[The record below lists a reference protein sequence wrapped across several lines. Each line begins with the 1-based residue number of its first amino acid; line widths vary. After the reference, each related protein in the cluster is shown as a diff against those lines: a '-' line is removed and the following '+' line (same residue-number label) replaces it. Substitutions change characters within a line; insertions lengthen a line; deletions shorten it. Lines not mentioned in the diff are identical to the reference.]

1 MSSNNVPITL
11 ELNSVDNASAEI
23 DDVNAS
29 LNKYKN
35 TAKQAGNA
43 STTAAKT
50 SAASWTEF
58 RSAYSTVLDV
68 ARVGVEIW
76 NETTG
81 ATVELANNVRQFRD
95 VTGQSAEESSRLVQ
109 VLDDYKVSVSAA
121 EMATKKFS
129 KDGLEFNV
137 DTLATLSDQ
146 YLKLGTDVER
156 TQFLY
161 DKFGKSGD
169 QFAEIMREGGQA
181 IREANDAISENLILT
196 DESLKAARDYEK
208 ALDGVSDSMQGL
220 KVSIGTKLLPSANL
234 LLDVIQ
240 AQIDK
245 GFEWQDA
252 IAPLAFIQNIQLLSE
267 AQFEA
272 KLSSMDM
279 AEGMKE
285 LGSAAQDSKIAID
298 ENTVSIEDLSAA
310 NKDYL
315 STIGNVSSQ
324 IEGYKEKQSELKD
337 EEADL
342 LAEKQKLLDEG
353 WWAESEAIQDINAK
367 LDENAQKQDENAQ
380 AFDQAT
386 KARMLSMLQEQLA
399 VDGLDAKETDFLMQ
413 QGLEWG
419 IYSEEAIAAMDA
431 AQKKVGE
438 LMDDYNN
445 IPSVIGTTIQI
456 SVEGAEALN
465 MQRGGEKD
473 YTPAPRRQNAMGGSY
488 MIPQSWGNE
497 RFPIGTSDTAS
508 GGELITIT
516 PRGKDPNAELIAAIM
531 STRID
536 YSELARIVTSAAQ
549 QRTK

>member
-35 TAKQAGNA
+35 TAEQAGNA

-285 LGSAAQDSKIAID
+285 LGSAAQESQTALEESTI
-298 ENTVSIEDLSAA
+298 SIEELSKA
-310 NKDYL
+310 NEKYL
-315 STIGNVSSQ
+315 QLIGNVTNEINSYTQ
-324 IEGYKEKQSELKD
+324 KESDLKK
-337 EEADL
+337 EHAEL
-342 LAEKQKLLDEG
+342 LAEKEKLIEQG
-353 WWAESEAIQDINAK
+353 WWAESEKVQALNDK
-367 LDENAQKQDENAQ
+367 LAENEAAQ
-380 AFDQAT
+380 ANNASAAEAAT
-386 KARMLSMLQEQLA
+386 QRRILAMLQEELS
-399 VDGLDAKETDFLMQ
+399 VDGLDRRETEFLLKKGQ
-413 QGLEWG
+413 EWG
-419 IYSEEAIAAMDA
+419 IYSQEAVSQMETVWAEVDKLK
-431 AQKKVGE
+431 AQY
-438 LMDDYNN
+438 DS
-445 IPSVIGTTIQI
+445 IPSIIGTTIQI

-465 MQRGGEKD
+465 IQRSGEKD
-473 YTPAPRRQNAMGGSY
+473 YTPPRRQNAMGGSY

-536 YSELARIVTSAAQ
+536 YNELARIVTSAAQ